1 MKINVELDI
10 TWLDEDNDI
19 DDQIKGQVIREVAKQ
34 VAENV
39 NNESIKSMT
48 KLAQESI
55 DTNVSSLME
64 DFLSKPFQERD
75 RWGDPVGKEINIKE
89 LLKAK
94 LDTMMTDNID
104 ENGKLTSYNGKPR
117 YESLINKE
125 LKRSLD
131 KFQDDLSKQVVT
143 AIKDDINQKARDRI
157 TSAILTDYDLKKLV
171 K

>member
-10 TWLDEDNDI
+10 TWLNEDNTLDE
-19 DDQIKGQVIREVAKQ
+19 QIKGNVIREVAKQ

-39 NNESIKSMT
+39 NNESIKSMA

-64 DFLSKPFQERD
+64 EFLSQPFQERD

-89 LLKAK
+89 LLKSK
-94 LDTMMTDNID
+94 LDTMMTDNVD
-104 ENGKLTSYNGKPR
+104 DNGKLTNYNGKPR
-117 YESLINKE
+117 YQSLINKE
-125 LKRSLD
+125 LERTLN
-131 KFQDDLSKQVVT
+131 KFQDDLSKQVVN

-157 TSAILTDYDLKKLV
+157 TNAILTDYDLKKLV